1 MFSHWADFPS
11 KSKVF
16 HDNIAFLF
24 WVIWAIIP
32 DKPWILDDSNK
43 SNIFFSIYP
52 QFKTN
57 LVSMEWFCEKYYWKS
72 RQARF
77 LIFMKNLCMGKTSAF
92 TSNLCNRQTTHAR
105 WIQREDYGKGIA
117 PPLQLMWH
125 GRAIVAFFEL
135 YDLQFSY
142 LLGR

>member
-32 DKPWILDDSNK
+32 DKPWIMDDSNK

-52 QFKTN
+52 LFKTN
-57 LVSMEWFCEKYYWKS
+57 LVSLKWFCEKNIENQGKQDSWFSWKFFAWGKHQLLLQIYAIDKLLDQNGWNFDTKNVKVYS
-72 RQARF
+72 LRLDQFQMHDCYHF
-77 LIFMKNLCMGKTSAF
+77 LVKA
-92 TSNLCNRQTTHAR
+92 
-105 WIQREDYGKGIA
+105 
-117 PPLQLMWH
+117 
-125 GRAIVAFFEL
+125 
-135 YDLQFSY
+135 
-142 LLGR
+142 